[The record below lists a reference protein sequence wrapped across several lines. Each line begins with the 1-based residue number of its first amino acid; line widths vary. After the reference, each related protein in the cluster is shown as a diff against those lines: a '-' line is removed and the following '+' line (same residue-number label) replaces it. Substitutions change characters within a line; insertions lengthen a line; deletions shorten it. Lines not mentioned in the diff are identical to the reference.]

1 MRAFL
6 LFFLFIVAGGF
17 GGLAGSVAG
26 ATFFRMPLAGGL
38 IGGLIT
44 TPLAAVLAGRFG
56 WIDQPDVRGAAIGGM
71 LGFLAA
77 AAIAVNTLSSPVGPF
92 VSTLLIGA
100 GAMAGARLQVRARSR
115 GR

>member
-1 MRAFL
+1 MRGFL

-26 ATFFRMPLAGGL
+26 ATLFRMPLAGGL
-38 IGGLIT
+38 VGGLIT
-44 TPLAAVLAGRFG
+44 TPFAAVLAARFG
-56 WIDQPDVRGAAIGGM
+56 WIDKADVRGAAIGGG

-77 AAIAVNTLSSPVGPF
+77 TAVAVNTLSSPVGPF
-92 VSTLLIGA
+92 LSTLLIGA

-115 GR
+115 ER